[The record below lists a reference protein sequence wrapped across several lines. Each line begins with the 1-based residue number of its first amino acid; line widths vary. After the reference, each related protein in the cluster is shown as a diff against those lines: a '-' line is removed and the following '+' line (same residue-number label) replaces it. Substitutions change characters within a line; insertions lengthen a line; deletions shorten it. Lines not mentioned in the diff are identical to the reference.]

1 MGCQQL
7 GSAGRQGVN
16 NLKLVKDVQ
25 DVSKGFVGVWWPFA
39 MSELYITQMNF
50 N

>member
-25 DVSKGFVGVWWPFA
+25 DVSKGFVG
-39 MSELYITQMNF
+39 SDGLLLCRSYI
-50 N
+50 